1 MINMPLSHSVVI
13 FDLDGTLVDSA
24 RDLSQTLNYIL
35 AGEGLPPLAPD
46 LTRHM
51 VGHGALA
58 MMKKGFEVAGR
69 PFPEGEEKE
78 QLRSQFIAHYADH
91 IADHTI
97 VFDGVAETMAA
108 LTDMGAKLAVCTN
121 KTIALADKLLG
132 ALGMQAQFEMVLG
145 RDSLAT
151 WKPSPEPLLH
161 IMHHTDR
168 KSGVMVGDSYTD
180 RDAARAAGLPC
191 ALATFGYGA
200 LNEPLRRHERLFS
213 HFGDLPPIIRGLTEA
228 DAHPA

>member
-1 MINMPLSHSVVI
+1 MPLSHSVVI

-35 AGEGLPPLAPD
+35 SGEGLPPLAPD

-58 MMKKGFEVAGR
+58 MMKKGFEVAGQT
-69 PFPEGEEKE
+69 FPEGDEKE
-78 QLRSQFIAHYADH
+78 RLRSQFIAHYADH
-91 IADHTI
+91 IADHTV
-97 VFDGVAETMAA
+97 VFDGVIEALET
-108 LTDMGAKLAVCTN
+108 LTDRGAKLAVCTN
-121 KTIALADKLLG
+121 KTIALADKLLA
-132 ALGMQAQFEMVLG
+132 ALGLDGKFELVLG

-151 WKPSPEPLLH
+151 WKPSPEPLMH
-161 IMHHTDR
+161 ILQHTGR
-168 KSGVMVGDSYTD
+168 RTGVMVGDSYTD

-200 LNEPLRRHERLFS
+200 LNEPLKSHERLFS
-213 HFGDLPPIIRGLTEA
+213 HFNDLPEIISELIEG
-228 DAHPA
+228 DAHAD